1 MRRTVCLLFCLFN
14 LSVLGI
20 CQSDKLSDFNAQRL
34 QKQKTGMLVLGSWAL
49 GNIALSSAML
59 SGAKGPDKG
68 FHQMQI
74 GWNVVNLGIAGL
86 GYFSALKTDPASFD
100 LYQSIQ
106 EQHKLQKIL
115 LFNAGLD
122 VGYVLGG
129 AYLLERG
136 QRVVNNAER
145 LRGFGRSIMLQGGF
159 LLVFDLAQFAVLS
172 SDNAEIKTL
181 LQQSGLQLG
190 LNGVGLNLRF

>member
-1 MRRTVCLLFCLFN
+1 MRRTICLLCCLFN
-14 LSVLGI
+14 LSFLGLS
-20 CQSDKLSDFNAQRL
+20 QSNGLVDFNAQRL

-59 SGAKGPDKG
+59 GGAKGPDQG

-86 GYFSALKTDPASFD
+86 GYFSALKSDPASFD

-136 QRVVNNAER
+136 QRVLNNAER

-159 LLVFDLAQFAVLS
+159 LLVFDLAQFAFLS

-181 LQQSGLQLG
+181 LLQSGLQLSP
-190 LNGVGLNLRF
+190 NAVGLNLRF

>member
-1 MRRTVCLLFCLFN
+1 MRRTICLLICLFN
-14 LSVLGI
+14 LSFLGI
-20 CQSDKLSDFNAQRL
+20 CQSNNLVDFNGQRL

-49 GNIALSSAML
+49 GNIAVSSIAL
-59 SGAKGPDKG
+59 GGAKGPGKS

-86 GYFSALKTDPASFD
+86 GYLSAMKTDPASFD

-122 VGYVLGG
+122 VGYMLGG

-136 QRVVNNAER
+136 QRVANNAER
-145 LRGFGRSIMLQGGF
+145 LRGFGRSIILQGGF
-159 LLVFDLAQFAVLS
+159 LLAFDLAQFAFLS

-181 LQQSGLQLG
+181 LLQSGLQLSP
-190 LNGVGLNLRF
+190 NGVGLNIRF